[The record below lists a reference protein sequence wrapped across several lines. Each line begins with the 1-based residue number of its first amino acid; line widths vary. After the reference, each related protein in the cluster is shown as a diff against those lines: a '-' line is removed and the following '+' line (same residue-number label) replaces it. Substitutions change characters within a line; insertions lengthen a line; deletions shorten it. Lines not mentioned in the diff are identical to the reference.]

1 MFIKLSPD
9 ENDKS
14 FEQTISI
21 ILNYEIDGIII
32 SNTTTNKKNISSK
45 YSNLKG
51 GVSGKPL
58 FERSNQLLSLAY
70 KQTQNKVALIG
81 VGGISSALDAY
92 KKIKLGA
99 NLVQLYTGFVYEGFG
114 LIENIKKDL
123 VLLLEKDGLRNIKD
137 AVGQEKL

>member
-1 MFIKLSPD
+1 MELLFLTLLRI
-9 ENDKS
+9 
-14 FEQTISI
+14 
-21 ILNYEIDGIII
+21 
-32 SNTTTNKKNISSK
+32 KKNISSK